1 MRATLRGAVLTTTV
15 LVVGL
20 TAAPA
25 MAAKDLQVS
34 MATCAGVTVVGEG
47 LPKSSQVLLLV
58 RNLAN
63 GKTIGGKPT
72 PVTSSA
78 DGAVQANVKLDLNGV
93 RTVDVSVWTKSG
105 ETLQM
110 AARDVANTSC
120 GKLPMTGAPAGGGM
134 ALPLAGILLG
144 LGAAALWGARRM
156 SLRSAPPR
164 VRR

>member
-1 MRATLRGAVLTTTV
+1 MRATVRGAILTTTI

-25 MAAKDLQVS
+25 LAAKDLQVS

-47 LPKSSQVLLLV
+47 LPKSTQVFLLV

-63 GKTIGGKPT
+63 GATVGGKPT
-72 PVTSSA
+72 PVNSGA
-78 DGAVQANVKLDLNGV
+78 DGTLQATVRLDLHGV

-110 AARDVANTSC
+110 AARDVASTSC
-120 GKLPMTGAPAGGGM
+120 GKLPMTGSSPYGGGIG
-134 ALPLAGILLG
+134 LPLAGALLV
-144 LGAAALWGARRM
+144 LGAAALWGARR
-156 SLRSAPPR
+156 LRDAPPR

>member
-1 MRATLRGAVLTTTV
+1 MKATLRGVV
-15 LVVGL
+15 LVMTGLIVCL

-34 MATCAGVTVVGEG
+34 MATCAGVSVVGEG
-47 LPKSSQVLLLV
+47 LPKSSQVFLLV

-63 GKTIGGKPT
+63 GKTVGGKPT
-72 PVTSSA
+72 PVNSKA
-78 DGAVQANVKLDLNGV
+78 DGTVQASVRLDLNGV

-110 AARDVANTSC
+110 AARDVANISC
-120 GKLPMTGAPAGGGM
+120 GKLPMTGAPAHGGM
-134 ALPLAGILLG
+134 TLTLAGLLLA
-144 LGAAALWGARRM
+144 LGAAALWGARR
-156 SLRSAPPR
+156 LRDAPVR